1 MWRRG
6 CGGALLK
13 KKMISDAQ
21 TAGADITST
30 HFGYFHTY
38 EDEFFILKGVEYS
51 NIRKLTS
58 QKQIFNM
65 GTMNSLAV

>member
-1 MWRRG
+1 MKR
-6 CGGALLK
+6 
-13 KKMISDAQ
+13 KMISDAK

-30 HFGYFHTY
+30 HFSYFHTF
-38 EDEFFILKGVEYS
+38 EDELFILKGVEYS
-51 NIRKLTS
+51 NIRKLTN